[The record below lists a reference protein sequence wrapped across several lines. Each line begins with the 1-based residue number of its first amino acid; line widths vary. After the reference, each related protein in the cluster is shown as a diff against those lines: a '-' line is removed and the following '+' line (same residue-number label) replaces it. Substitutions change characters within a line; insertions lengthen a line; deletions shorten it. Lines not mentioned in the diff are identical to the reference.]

1 MASMAESQ
9 RFARLQHLLEKSS
22 IYSKILLKKM
32 EDQREENKKMA
43 AKKNSKHVRKRKG
56 PNQLTSSETSKT
68 PKTEVC
74 LELF

>member
-1 MASMAESQ
+1 MVSMAESQ

-43 AKKNSKHVRKRKG
+43 AKKNLTVRKRKG
-56 PNQLTSSETSKT
+56 PNQPLSETSKT
-68 PKTEVC
+68 PKTEV
-74 LELF
+74 

>member
-32 EDQREENKKMA
+32 EDQIEENKKMVG
-43 AKKNSKHVRKRKG
+43 KKNLKPTRKRKG
-56 PNQLTSSETSKT
+56 PNQSSSETSKT

-74 LELF
+74 W